1 MVRPPC
7 WKVKCQNECSGFF
20 GRLSFGCQ
28 RCTEEKCETSA
39 EEETEEDEEEE
50 EEEDDSEDD
59 SEDEELSESET
70 DEENLAFFANV
81 VADVPD
87 EQGQQTESSQV
98 SGSTPGPDL

>member
-7 WKVKCQNECSGFF
+7 WKRKCQNECSGFF
-20 GRLSFGCQ
+20 GRNSRGCQ
-28 RCTEEKCETSA
+28 RCTEEKCERSA
-39 EEETEEDEEEE
+39 EEETEEEE

-70 DEENLAFFANV
+70 DEENLEFFANV
-81 VADVPD
+81 AEDVPD